1 MVAGDYTLSLEGVSW
16 QLIPCIPC
24 GPSFAQQEML
34 SERVA
39 QMRSAKA

>member
-16 QLIPCIPC
+16 QLIHC

-39 QMRSAKA
+39 QMRFAKA